1 MTKKTRIILLAV
13 ACAFVAYIAY
23 RFLAGNA
30 AADSRRQSL
39 PLVKVQKPGRE
50 AVKYEL
56 QFTGDMVAVRQAS
69 IYSKVDGN
77 LERAFVDIGS
87 QVEAGQTLALIDT
100 TLLFQQYQQAA
111 ATYENAAV
119 NYRRT
124 RELSEQNLVAKQDI
138 DNADAAAKVAKAAYE
153 LAATRLG
160 YARITAPFS
169 GFITRR
175 SLDPGSLVTANNLT
189 LFMLMDLNAMKVIV
203 NVLEKDIPLI
213 KEGKQAQVTVD
224 AYPGREF
231 VGTVKR
237 FAEAVDLST
246 RTMAVEVDVP
256 NRDRL
261 LKPGMFARVT
271 LVVNEHP
278 DAITVPTAAILS
290 DDKGAYVFVAMN
302 DTAKRIPVNLGTEQN
317 SRTEILNGLAG
328 GENVITTGQQFIKD
342 GSPISIQPG

>member
-1 MTKKTRIILLAV
+1 MTKKTKTILVVCATILV
-13 ACAFVAYIAY
+13 AFLAY
-23 RFLAGNA
+23 RFVAGNT

-39 PLVKVQKPGRE
+39 PLVKVEKPVRQT
-50 AVKYEL
+50 VRRIL

-77 LERAFVDIGS
+77 LERVFVDIGA
-87 QVEAGQTLALIDT
+87 QVQAGQTLAMIDT

-111 ATYENAAV
+111 ATYENASA

-124 RELSEQNLVAKQDI
+124 KELSEQNLVAKQDI
-138 DNADAAAKVAKAAYE
+138 DNADAAAKVARAACD

-169 GFITRR
+169 GFITKRY
-175 SLDPGSLVTANNLT
+175 LDPGSLVTANNVN

-213 KEGKQAQVTVD
+213 KEGKGAQVTVD
-224 AYPGREF
+224 AYPDKEF
-231 VGTVKR
+231 AGVVKR
-237 FAEAVDLST
+237 YAEAVDLTT
-246 RTMAVEVDVP
+246 RTMAVEIDVP

-271 LVVNEHP
+271 LVVDEHMN
-278 DAITVPTAAILS
+278 ALTIPTAAVLS
-290 DDKGAYVFVAMN
+290 DDKGSYVFITTN
-302 DTAKRIPVNLGTEQN
+302 DTAKRLAVSPGTEQN
-317 SRTEILNGLAG
+317 SRTEILAGLTG
-328 GENVITTGQQFIKD
+328 DESVITTGQQFVRD
-342 GSPISIQPG
+342 GSPISIQ